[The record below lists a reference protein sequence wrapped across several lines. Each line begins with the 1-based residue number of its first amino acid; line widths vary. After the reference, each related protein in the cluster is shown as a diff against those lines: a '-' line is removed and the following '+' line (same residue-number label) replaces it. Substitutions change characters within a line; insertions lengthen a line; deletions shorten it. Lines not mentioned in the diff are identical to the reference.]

1 MTRLEEVEKS
11 VQAMSPQ
18 ELASFREWFARF
30 EETVWDDKFERD
42 ASSGKLDALAGAAL
56 NAHRAGKSREL

>member
-1 MTRLEEVEKS
+1 MNRVEDIEKS
-11 VQAMSPQ
+11 VQALSPQ

-30 EETVWDDKFERD
+30 DEAAWDEKFERD
-42 ASSGKLDALAGAAL
+42 ASSGKLDVLAGGAL